1 MPRKRP
7 FQEANSLGARL
18 SGERHRLGLTQ
29 TELAIRGS
37 VRRQT
42 QAHYERNSRN
52 PDGAY
57 LGAIA
62 EAGVDVL
69 YVLTGRHERQPLN
82 QDLLQGVLIVVEELL
97 GRLRVDL
104 QPETKARII
113 ANLYSTSESKNAV
126 DRDLAEA
133 FIKIASAAPRG

>member
-1 MPRKRP
+1 
-7 FQEANSLGARL
+7 
-18 SGERHRLGLTQ
+18 LGLTQ
-29 TELAIRGS
+29 ADLAIRGG
-37 VRRQT
+37 VKRQT

-69 YVLTGRHERQPLN
+69 YVLTGRRERQPLN
-82 QDLLQGVLIVVEELL
+82 QELLEGVLIVVDDLL

-104 QPETKARII
+104 QPETKARVI
-113 ANLYSTSESKNAV
+113 ANLYSTCESKNAL

-133 FIKIASAAPRG
+133 FIKIASSAPRE